1 MKRCKGAQL
10 LLLSVCTA
18 FTGLTVR
25 AQSPDDPAGQQ
36 AYRSAVITTVM
47 KKVKKDHFSPKA
59 IDDAYSAAVWQKFLR
74 NMDPNSNLFLQED
87 VARLAI
93 YKDQIDDQ
101 LNTGSTAFFDAA
113 YALYAQRCEEA
124 SRICQQVLA
133 TPFDLKQKE
142 RVMAARKDQPFCK
155 DKQER
160 EELWRKLLKYY
171 TLRHYMEMRAA
182 GGDTT
187 TRIVTVDAALE
198 AKARTKVRKW
208 YEDYFRQSSGKR
220 GADDKFAWYI
230 NTAMFEIDPHT
241 TYAAPE
247 DRSLNEAL
255 NKRYFGLGMELGTRE
270 SDYYVKR
277 LLPGGSAYRSGQVK
291 ENDNIVAI
299 ADKKGEMLTVSGLP
313 ANEVTGM
320 IRGEKGTSVKL
331 TLQQPGEKSRIV
343 TVKREEVIDVENKV
357 KSAIIEKNGK
367 RFGYIYL
374 PLFYMDPS
382 GAKINGASGDMARE
396 VEKLKEQEVDGIVV
410 DLRGNGGGSLDEVV
424 TMGYCFVPSG
434 PITWLRKKDNINR
447 YSSPDM
453 APLYEG
459 PLTVLVDE
467 GSASAS
473 EIFAAAIQDR
483 GRGLIVG
490 TSSSFGKGTAQMN
503 INIGKMG
510 DAQKGIA
517 DVSYGSMR
525 LTVEKFYR
533 INGSSTQLKGVVPD
547 VVLQD
552 RMQWQAITEKDY
564 SSALVCDTVGL
575 PPYDRLAWHFNYEK
589 VVTRAGVRIRNNPAY
604 AAITANTRQLKSLQ
618 EQPAKLDLSSF
629 AANYQQAARYEKEIQ
644 QAKEL
649 KGENVLKMIPATER
663 SINPAMVKTDA
674 VSAARY
680 QEWLDKLG
688 KDIYLSETISVL
700 EDMVTNPVKK

>member
-1 MKRCKGAQL
+1 MKTSKGAPL
-10 LLLSVCTA
+10 LLLSVCTLFTA
-18 FTGLTVR
+18 FGAKGQT
-25 AQSPDDPAGQQ
+25 PDDTAGLQ

-47 KKVKKDHFSPKA
+47 KKVKKDHFNPKP
-59 IDDAYSAAVWQKFLR
+59 IDDAYSAVVWEKFLQ
-74 NMDPNSNLFLQED
+74 NMDPNSYLFLQED
-87 VARLAI
+87 LSRLAT
-93 YKDQIDDQ
+93 YKDKIDDQ
-101 LNTGSTAFFDAA
+101 LNTGSTVFFDTA
-113 YALYAQRCEEA
+113 YALYAQRCAEA
-124 SRICQQVLA
+124 SVICRRVLASPFDLTKKESVLA
-133 TPFDLKQKE
+133 T
-142 RVMAARKDQPFCK
+142 RKDQPFCK
-155 DKQER
+155 NKEEQQ
-160 EELWRKLLKYY
+160 ELWRKLLKYF

-182 GGDTT
+182 GGDST
-187 TRIVTVDAALE
+187 TRIVAVDAALE
-198 AKARTKVRKW
+198 AKARAKVAKW
-208 YEDYFRQSSGKR
+208 YEDYFRQASGKR

-247 DRSLNEAL
+247 DRTLTEAL
-255 NKRYFGLGMELGTRE
+255 NKRYFGLGMELGTKE

-291 ENDNIVAI
+291 ENDNILAI
-299 ADKKGEMLTVSGLP
+299 ANKQGEMLSVSGLP

-320 IRGEKGTSVKL
+320 IRGEKDTYVKL
-331 TLQQPGEKSRIV
+331 TLQQPGEKARTI
-343 TVKREEVIDVENKV
+343 TVKRAEVIDVENKA
-357 KSAIIEKNGK
+357 KSAIIEKDGK

-382 GAKINGASGDMARE
+382 GTKVNGASGDMARE

-424 TMGYCFVPSG
+424 TMGYCFLPAG
-434 PITWLRKKDNINR
+434 PMTWLRKKTSINR
-447 YSSPDM
+447 YTSPNVP
-453 APLYEG
+453 PLYDG

-467 GSASAS
+467 SSASAS

-503 INIGKMG
+503 VNIGKVG
-510 DAQKGIA
+510 DARQGIA

-533 INGSSTQLKGVVPD
+533 INGSSTQLKGVIPD

-552 RMQWQAITEKDY
+552 RMQEQAITEKDY
-564 SSALVCDTVGL
+564 SSALACDTVGL
-575 PPYDRLAWHFNYEK
+575 PPYERLPWHFNYEK
-589 VVTRAGVRIRNNPAY
+589 VIQAAGSRIRSNPAY
-604 AAITANTRQLKSLQ
+604 ATITEKKRQLKLLQ
-618 EQPAKLDLSSF
+618 EQPAKLDLPSF
-629 AANYQQAARYEKEIQ
+629 LATYQQAAGYGKEIS

-649 KGENVLKMIPATER
+649 KEDHILKVVPAVVR
-663 SINPAMVKTDA
+663 SINPTMLKTDP

-680 QEWLDKLG
+680 KEWLEKLG
-688 KDIYLSETISVL
+688 KDIYLAETISVL
-700 EDMVTNPVKK
+700 EDMAANAEK